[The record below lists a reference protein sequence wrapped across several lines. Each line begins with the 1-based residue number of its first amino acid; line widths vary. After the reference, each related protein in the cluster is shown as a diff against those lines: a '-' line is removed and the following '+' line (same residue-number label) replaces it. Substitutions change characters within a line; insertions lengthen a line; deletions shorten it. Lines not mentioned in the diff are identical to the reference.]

1 MTEYEL
7 LDLIGTWK
15 ADTAYN
21 ATSFISILFAY
32 ILAAYF
38 AGAKLTRLQVTIISL
53 LMLWHCSVNM
63 FLITVNQQSLIEYHD
78 LIRPEWA
85 ATAVKNGLV
94 MRWIIGAGGFLSIV
108 AALSFMWSVRHSKAD

>member
-38 AGAKLTRLQVTIISL
+38 TGAKLTRLQVTIISL

-63 FLITVNQQSLIEYHD
+63 FLITVNQQSLIEYHE

-85 ATAVKNGLV
+85 VTAVKNGLV